1 MAKVSKT
8 FSLDVEVIAE
18 MDKRGYGSEWVNKI
32 LRKAL
37 GLQGGEGGEQ

>member
-8 FSLDVEVIAE
+8 FSLDVEIVAE
-18 MDKRGYGSEWVNKI
+18 MDKRGYGSDWVNDV

-37 GLQGGEGGEQ
+37 GLKEKGGEE